1 MHHEKFLENQLKNLI
16 NQLESLDINH
26 KIATKEY
33 MAKKEI
39 LTEQIRTIERHLNN
53 SKLKNNSKG
62 E

>member
-1 MHHEKFLENQLKNLI
+1 MNHEKFLENQLKNLI

-33 MAKKEI
+33 IAKKEI
-39 LTEQIRTIERHLNN
+39 LVEQIRTIERHLNN